1 MDPDQRSIALGLQT
15 LIARSLGTVPG
26 PIFFGFIIDQSCD
39 LWKTSTCTTVGSC
52 IFYNNESMSHF
63 ILAILLTWR
72 TMALLF
78 FLFALYFA
86 LKKRNQ

>member
-1 MDPDQRSIALGLQT
+1 MDPEQRSIALGLQT

-26 PIFFGFIIDQSCD
+26 PIFFGYIIDQSCD
-39 LWKTSTCTTVGSC
+39 IWKTATCTSAARC
-52 IFYNNESMSHF
+52 ILYDNENMSHY

-78 FLFALYFA
+78 FLLALFFALR
-86 LKKRNQ
+86 KH